1 MIFRLTIMRKHKR
14 NKHSGRFVQD
24 RTIYTLFIVPALVI
38 GFSFL
43 GVNTIVNAIKSL
55 DKVFI
60 VENSQAIEIQPTWQ
74 DEVKDLIRKAGL
86 DADLASRI
94 IQHESWWQPDNSH
107 RNKDGT
113 LDRGL
118 WMISDYWHP
127 EVSDDCA
134 YDYYCST
141 TQAIRIIKQR
151 GWNEWIAYKH
161 GHVK

>member
-1 MIFRLTIMRKHKR
+1 MKYKR
-14 NKHSGRFVQD
+14 NRRGQFVEGE
-24 RTIYTLFIVPALVI
+24 RILTKI
-38 GFSFL
+38 FL
-43 GVNTIVNAIKSL
+43 AVVFFGAVSMIGVNTIENWF
-55 DKVFI
+55 KVAFE
-60 VENSQAIEIQPTWQ
+60 VENSQAVEIVQPTWQ
-74 DEVKDLIRKAGL
+74 DEVRHLIKEAGL
-86 DADLASRI
+86 DVELASKI

-141 TQAIRIIKQR
+141 IQAIRIWQKR
-151 GWNEWIAYKH
+151 GPQEWIAYKH
-161 GHVK
+161 GYVK